1 MPCKNPLHGFK
12 LLVIDNRRVQPVN
25 NSPLFGGVVDR
36 EVMLVSALSGAHA
49 RLSVPDDLPAV
60 YVVFEY
66 LEYCGA
72 RKMLAAA
79 RLCTEPVDRRCDG
92 RRTHAALV
100 EVENHVDKLRF
111 GFIDLQRGR
120 FADFGFIVAIRC
132 VRDIAAVFDRRVQS
146 AAQALF

>member
-1 MPCKNPLHGFK
+1 MPCKDSLHGFK

-25 NSPLFGGVVDR
+25 NSPLFRGVVDR

-49 RLSVPDDLPAV
+49 CLSVPDDLPAV

-79 RLCTEPVDRRCDG
+79 RLCTEPVNRRCN
-92 RRTHAALV
+92 RQCSHAALV
-100 EVENHVDKLRF
+100 EVEDHVDKLRF
-111 GFIDLQRGR
+111 GFV
-120 FADFGFIVAIRC
+120 DFE
-132 VRDIAAVFDRRVQS
+132 
-146 AAQALF
+146 